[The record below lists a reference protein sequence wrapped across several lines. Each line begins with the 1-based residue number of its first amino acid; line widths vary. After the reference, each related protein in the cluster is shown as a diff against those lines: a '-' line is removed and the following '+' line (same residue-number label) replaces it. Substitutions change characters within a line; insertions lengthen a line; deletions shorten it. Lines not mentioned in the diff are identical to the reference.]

1 LDDCRELVIAS
12 IDKVN
17 QLSIASITG
26 ETRHILT
33 GANPAV
39 DMVVVSKPLFYRAH
53 RLFDRAVV
61 HESDEES
68 SEDMQKQNGRKARN
82 SDRVSALTSGDLGEL
97 GLVFSHI
104 VLSTLYTRAEQSDLI
119 LS

>member
-1 LDDCRELVIAS
+1 LDDCHELVIAS

-39 DMVVVSKPLFYRAH
+39 DMVSPHALSPFFLPLAGI
-53 RLFDRAVV
+53 V
-61 HESDEES
+61 HEFINPGHS
-68 SEDMQKQNGRKARN
+68 SSVNDQDGF
-82 SDRVSALTSGDLGEL
+82 VLFSGW
-97 GLVFSHI
+97 GLEPETDVFI
-104 VLSTLYTRAEQSDLI
+104 VEW
-119 LS
+119 

>member
-1 LDDCRELVIAS
+1 MFSPIFHVHLLILVINRSETTETPEEETLDDCRELVIAS

-39 DMVVVSKPLFYRAH
+39 DMVSPHALSPSFCLLLVLF
-53 RLFDRAVV
+53 
-61 HESDEES
+61 
-68 SEDMQKQNGRKARN
+68 MN
-82 SDRVSALTSGDLGEL
+82 S
-97 GLVFSHI
+97 
-104 VLSTLYTRAEQSDLI
+104 
-119 LS
+119 